1 MFGEYLERSLMYQK
15 EKKNEKKW
23 KNDKFR
29 YDFIVKYSFNDFNS
43 RFLNLVLKSWERT
56 NETVRKQ

>member
-15 EKKNEKKW
+15 KKKKM
-23 KNDKFR
+23 KKKDDKFR

-43 RFLNLVLKSWERT
+43 RFLNLVLKL
-56 NETVRKQ
+56 

>member
-15 EKKNEKKW
+15 KKKMKK
-23 KNDKFR
+23 KDDKFR

>member
-15 EKKNEKKW
+15 EKKMKK
-23 KNDKFR
+23 KDDKFR

>member
-15 EKKNEKKW
+15 KKKMKK